1 MTYTLA
7 KNYGNTNFVTGMRAF
22 AALAVIMIH
31 TGGAGFR
38 ELGEVGKNFANFGA
52 AGVFVFFVISG
63 FSVALSYE
71 ASSSY
76 RSYLNKRLW
85 RIAPLY
91 YFWLGV
97 SILLGTT
104 SLYWQQQFSAPVD
117 IYNIAMHLTFL
128 SFLDFRIA
136 STIIGVEWSIP
147 IEVFWYLA
155 VPLMMRLSGSTKQLA
170 ALIAI
175 SLIVHVIS
183 ARATVLFP
191 FLGENAPIAIQW
203 SPVPYVFCYA
213 LGIAVYRART
223 YIRHSD
229 AIGNWAFVIS
239 ATLILAYM
247 CAPRVFAKIFFDEL
261 VFTSLVTAVL
271 LLFGSAKSG
280 MFTLV
285 FGNRV
290 IQFLGI
296 VSYGLYLAHMPLLDL
311 LTRYDGFL
319 MQNPTLKFLL
329 VSLCATV
336 VSAITYYAFEQRL
349 VALGKNIARR
359 LSSCAL
365 QSGIQS

>member
-1 MTYTLA
+1 MFT
-7 KNYGNTNFVTGMRAF
+7 KVYGDTSFITGMRAF

-38 ELGEVGKNFANFGA
+38 ELGEIGKNFANFGA

-76 RSYLNKRLW
+76 RSYLSKRLW

-91 YFWLGV
+91 YFWLGS

-117 IYNIAMHLTFL
+117 TYNVAMHLAFL

-155 VPLMMRLSGSTKQLA
+155 VPLMLKLSGSTKQLS

-175 SLIVHVIS
+175 SLIAHMIS
-183 ARATVLFP
+183 ARAPVLFP
-191 FLGENAPIAIQW
+191 SIGANAPLAIQW
-203 SPVPYVFCYA
+203 SPFPYALCYA

-229 AIGNWAFVIS
+229 AIGNLAFLIS
-239 ATLILAYM
+239 AALVVAYV
-247 CAPRVFAKIFFDEL
+247 CAPRVFARIFFDEL
-261 VFTSLVTAVL
+261 VFTSLLTAVL
-271 LLFGSAKSG
+271 LLLGSAKSR

-285 FGNRV
+285 FGNRLA
-290 IQFLGI
+290 QFLGI

-311 LTRYDGFL
+311 LTRYGGVW

-336 VSAITYYAFEQRL
+336 VSAMTYYGFEKRF
-349 VALGKNIARR
+349 VTFGKNIARR
-359 LSSCAL
+359 FSSSAVLSE
-365 QSGIQS
+365 IRT

>member
-1 MTYTLA
+1 MKRA
-7 KNYGNTNFVTGMRAF
+7 MEKDYGDTSFITGMRAF

-38 ELGEVGKNFANFGA
+38 ELGEIGKNFANFGA

-63 FSVALSYE
+63 FSVSSSYE
-71 ASSSY
+71 TSNSY

-104 SLYWQQQFSAPVD
+104 ALYWQQQFSAPVD
-117 IYNIAMHLTFL
+117 IYNVAMHLSFL

-136 STIIGVEWSIP
+136 NTIIGVEWSIP

-155 VPLMMRLSGSTKQLA
+155 IPFMMRFSGSAKQLA
-170 ALIAI
+170 ALIAV

-183 ARATVLFP
+183 ARADVLFP
-191 FLGENAPIAIQW
+191 FLGENAPFVMRW
-203 SPVPYVFCYA
+203 SPVPYALCYA
-213 LGIAVYRART
+213 LGIAIYRARA

-229 AIGNWAFVIS
+229 AIGNLAFVIS
-239 ATLILAYM
+239 AAFIVAYV
-247 CAPRVFAKIFFDEL
+247 CAPRMFAKIFFDEL
-261 VFTSLVTAVL
+261 IFTSLVTTVL
-271 LLFGSAKSG
+271 LLFGSAKSR

-290 IQFLGI
+290 AQFLGI
-296 VSYGLYLAHMPLLDL
+296 VSYGLYLAHVPLLDL
-311 LTRYDGFL
+311 LTRYDGFW
-319 MQNPTLKFLL
+319 MQNPTLRFLL
-329 VSLCATV
+329 VSLCATF
-336 VSAITYYAFEQRL
+336 VSVITYYSFEQRL
-349 VALGKNIARR
+349 VTFGKNIARR
-359 LSSCAL
+359 FSPSAPLSE
-365 QSGIQS
+365 IQS